1 MNWEDENMNIGLPVS
16 ATPEPRTAAVGWL
29 FPEMPSIDGLP
40 CGQVFIIHG
49 NHDDPA
55 GKGNFSAL
63 DELSTAGLL
72 NYFGKQ
78 VFPCP

>member
-1 MNWEDENMNIGLPVS
+1 M
-16 ATPEPRTAAVGWL
+16 
-29 FPEMPSIDGLP
+29 
-40 CGQVFIIHG
+40 QVFIIHG

-55 GKGNFSAL
+55 GQGNFSAL

-78 VFPCP
+78 VDPAEKLHPPCPVVMVGSRRRRAFAHAGAP